1 MRIKG
6 QAVKK
11 ERENMVGIPR
21 SKGERLGMTKMT
33 WKEGN

>member
-6 QAVKK
+6 QAVKE
-11 ERENMVGIPR
+11 ERKNMVRIPR

-33 WKEGN
+33 LKDGN

>member
-6 QAVKK
+6 QAVKE
-11 ERENMVGIPR
+11 ERKNMVRIPR
-21 SKGERLGMTKMT
+21 SKGERLEMTKMT

>member
-11 ERENMVGIPR
+11 ERKNMVRIPR
-21 SKGERLGMTKMT
+21 SKGEILGMTKMT